1 MISMR
6 NLDPSLKA
14 MLGTG
19 AILGSSDEHR
29 IGLAAGPLESYWHE
43 DAAIPTDKMHNTI
56 TDAYNNMTTA
66 RNDYAI
72 LSPESHTQGATITW
86 AKNMTHLIGAYPEA
100 FMNQRSRIGHNANFS
115 PMLTVSGYGNLFA
128 NLYFMYGRGDAANL
142 NLLNVTGNRNSFH
155 NCHFGSPM
163 NATEGDEATC
173 YTLQV
178 SGQENYFKNCVIGV
192 DTIMRSTT
200 NAPINFASGA
210 ARNVFENCLIVMAV
224 DNAGAFFMKTQSGTD
239 RFQYFKNCQFIAFSA
254 NMATPITYAI
264 SHGATTTSFL
274 YFDSKCSFVGATDID
289 AAGNEAV
296 VYVGSV
302 PYIAAATGNLIA
314 VNPDVS

>member
-19 AILGSSDEHR
+19 ALLGSSDEHR

-56 TDAYNNMTTA
+56 TDAYNNMTTG

-72 LSPESHTQGATITW
+72 LSPESHTQGATLTW

-100 FMNQRSRIGHNANFS
+100 VMNQRSRIGHNANYS

-128 NLYFMYGRGDAANL
+128 NLYFMYGRDSATNL
-142 NLLNVTGNRNSFH
+142 NLLNLTGHRNAFH

-163 NATEGDEATC
+163 HTTEGDEATC
-173 YTLQV
+173 YTLQIAGV
-178 SGQENYFKNCVIGV
+178 ENYFKNCTIGV
-192 DTIMRSTT
+192 STIARSAA
-200 NAPINFASGA
+200 NAIVNFVSASS
-210 ARNVFENCLIVMAV
+210 RTVFENCIFLMQV
-224 DNAGAFFMKTQSGTD
+224 DETSPFFIKVQTGSGN
-239 RFQYFKNCQFIAFSA
+239 FQYFKNCQFIAFSS
-254 NMATPITYAI
+254 NMNTSIAYAI
-264 SHGATTTSFL
+264 SRSAGSFL
-274 YFDSKCSFVGATDID
+274 YFDSRCSFVGAD
-289 AAGNEAV
+289 AIIAAANEGD
-296 VYVGSV
+296 VYIGSV

-314 VNPDVS
+314 VNADEA